1 MTLLDSDL
9 LELLRSNGD
18 QKPNAIMPD
27 VYRAKM
33 QFLTR
38 RRKEILE
45 YLRINFWEYLEK
57 STSEILQMKKV
68 NRIHGIDFLA
78 HIRQN
83 IEDTNDMNLLFQYLT
98 YLHSIENSI
107 HTYGEILIN
116 NVEYEEVSYE

>member
-68 NRIHGIDFLA
+68 NRD
-78 HIRQN
+78 RK
-83 IEDTNDMNLLFQYLT
+83 
-98 YLHSIENSI
+98 S
-107 HTYGEILIN
+107 
-116 NVEYEEVSYE
+116 VV